1 MNDSDSKTIDKCNIK
16 CHSCNLES
24 IKNDSCIS
32 CNIEYNYYPIFND
45 SGNFNSFVKC
55 FNEIPEGYFFDDDNI
70 VYKKCFDTCKRCN
83 DLGDENDNKCLDCF
97 PGYIL
102 NNTNC
107 TKIIENNNDYLETSS
122 ITERPT
128 QIKKCSNEYKY
139 LIIEKNECV
148 KKCSEDNEYK
158 YEYNNKCYKE
168 CPDKTYLSP
177 KTQYLC
183 DKECPNDLPY
193 ENTNTNQCIQECSAV
208 EFLNNDCKIR
218 SNDMNIKDD
227 ITSKIKEDLTHG
239 KLDDILVNLLEG
251 DKEDIIVKDSDIT
264 YQITTTDNQNLKD
277 YEGISVISLGE
288 CENRLREAN
297 GIDENEPII
306 ILKLDIN
313 KEGLSIPIVQ
323 YEAYNSKTKK
333 QLDLSV
339 CNDTK
344 INIFLPVTIDENE
357 IYKYNS
363 SNEYYNDICYT
374 FTTENGTDITLSD
387 RQSEYNDNNL
397 SLCEADCELSE
408 YNSTTKKIN
417 CECNV
422 KESSEKPSEVILDK
436 KSLLNNFIDISNS
449 TNIKII
455 KCYKVVFTKDGL
467 IKNSGSYIILTT
479 ILITI
484 LCLIMLRF

>member
-1 MNDSDSKTIDKCNIK
+1 
-16 CHSCNLES
+16 
-24 IKNDSCIS
+24 
-32 CNIEYNYYPIFND
+32 
-45 SGNFNSFVKC
+45 
-55 FNEIPEGYFFDDDNI
+55 
-70 VYKKCFDTCKRCN
+70 
-83 DLGDENDNKCLDCF
+83 
-97 PGYIL
+97 
-102 NNTNC
+102 
-107 TKIIENNNDYLETSS
+107 
-122 ITERPT
+122 
-128 QIKKCSNEYKY
+128 
-139 LIIEKNECV
+139 
-148 KKCSEDNEYK
+148 
-158 YEYNNKCYKE
+158 
-168 CPDKTYLSP
+168 
-177 KTQYLC
+177 
-183 DKECPNDLPY
+183 
-193 ENTNTNQCIQECSAV
+193 
-208 EFLNNDCKIR
+208 
-218 SNDMNIKDD
+218 MNIKDD

-239 KLDDILVNLLEG
+239 KLNDILVNLLEG
-251 DKEDIIVKDSDIT
+251 DKEDLIVKDSDIT

-297 GIDENEPII
+297 GIYENEPII

-387 RQSEYNDNNL
+387 RQSEYNNNNL

-408 YNSTTKKIN
+408 YDSETKKIN
-417 CECNV
+417 CECQV

-455 KCYKVVFTKDGL
+455 KCYKVVFTKNGL
-467 IKNSGSYIILTT
+467 IKNSGSYILLTT

-484 LCLIMLRF
+484 LCLIMLRFRDYKILLDIVTKIKNKYYNRQKNKK